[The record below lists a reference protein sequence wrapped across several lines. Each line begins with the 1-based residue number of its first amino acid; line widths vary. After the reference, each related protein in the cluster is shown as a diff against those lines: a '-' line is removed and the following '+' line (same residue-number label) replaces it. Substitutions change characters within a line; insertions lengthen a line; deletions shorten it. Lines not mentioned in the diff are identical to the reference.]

1 MKWHKNLFVQFVL
14 KHSKSKM
21 PFLRIHSVKL
31 LRIFLPIRFYVKSIF
46 DENVPNLAK
55 KSKFRVFIINDFT
68 KILKSRKTLNLCT
81 VRMRLI
87 FSSNSRFFSLVVFH
101 VFTELFVLI
110 VDIKKF
116 SIIPYTDSELWCWNL
131 QTCELKIQRL
141 ASSVGLGSSILT

>member
-55 KSKFRVFIINDFT
+55 KSKFSVFITNDFT
-68 KILKSRKTLNLCT
+68 KILKGRKNLTFVHCENA
-81 VRMRLI
+81 VD
-87 FSSNSRFFSLVVFH
+87 FFRQIHDFFFLVVFH

-116 SIIPYTDSELWCWNL
+116 SIIPYTDSEL
-131 QTCELKIQRL
+131 
-141 ASSVGLGSSILT
+141 